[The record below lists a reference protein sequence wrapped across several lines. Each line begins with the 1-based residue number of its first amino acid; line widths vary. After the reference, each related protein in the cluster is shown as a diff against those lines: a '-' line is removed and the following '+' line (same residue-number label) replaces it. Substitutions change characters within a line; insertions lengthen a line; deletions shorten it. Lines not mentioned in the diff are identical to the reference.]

1 MLLTC
6 GVILA
11 SLYLASSSHQGNLTA
26 TFSNRQP
33 VQYPR
38 IYLFGDSLTQL
49 GHSAQG
55 CWGSIV
61 ANTFQRKCD
70 VVLRGYS
77 GYNTRAGKHVLR
89 RVFGPE
95 DAGSVAAFV
104 VMLGTNDAAE
114 PEDGGGNHV
123 PLDEYAANLGELL
136 DYIRS
141 CGVPDSK
148 VVLITPPPLDEERWK
163 AHTGRRGRPTRRL
176 ETTKKYAELCLR
188 VGKERGIT
196 TVDSFNG
203 LLKQSNWRSFFAEG
217 LHFST
222 VGSQKFA
229 KLLMPTLVKA
239 VGNVIQIF
247 PDFKNLDPSNP
258 GRGIDGWKP
267 RY

>member
-6 GVILA
+6 GVVLA
-11 SLYLASSSHQGNLTA
+11 SLILGSSAVQENGTA
-26 TFSNRQP
+26 TFSDRQP

-49 GHSAQG
+49 GHSPQG

-70 VVLRGYS
+70 VLLRGYS
-77 GYNTRAGKHVLR
+77 GYNTRAAKHVLR

-95 DAGSVAAFV
+95 DAGAVAAFV

-114 PEDGGGNHV
+114 PNDGGRNHV
-123 PLDEYAANLGELL
+123 PLDEYAANLAELL
-136 DYIRS
+136 DYIKS

-148 VVLITPPPLDEERWK
+148 VVLVTPPPLDEERWK
-163 AHTGRRGRPTRRL
+163 AHTGRKGRPTRRL
-176 ETTKKYAELCLR
+176 ETTKKYVDRCFQI
-188 VGKERGIT
+188 GQQRGIT
-196 TVDSFNG
+196 TVDAFNG
-203 LLKQSNWRSFFAEG
+203 LIKEPNWRSFFAEG

-229 KLLMPTLVKA
+229 QLLMPHLVRA
-239 VGNVIQIF
+239 VGKVSQVF
-247 PDFKNLDPSNP
+247 PDFKNLDPSDP

-267 RY
+267 NY